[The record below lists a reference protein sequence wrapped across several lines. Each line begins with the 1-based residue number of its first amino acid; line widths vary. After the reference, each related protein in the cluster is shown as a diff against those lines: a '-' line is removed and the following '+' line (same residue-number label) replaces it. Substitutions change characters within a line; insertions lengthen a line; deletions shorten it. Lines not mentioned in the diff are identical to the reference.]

1 MRFLGYLIVA
11 AISAFLG
18 YKLGEAYT
26 LNKSMKSNVVP
37 IVDELRKEYQSVLTS
52 LQNGT
57 LSPADQAALAARK
70 DQILTLLGKF
80 YGKTKDEINKL
91 ING

>member
-18 YKLGEAYT
+18 YKLAEAYM
-26 LNKSMKSNVVP
+26 LNKQMKTNVVP

-57 LSPADQAALAARK
+57 LTDADKAALAQRK
-70 DQILTLLGKF
+70 DQIITLLGNF
-80 YGKTKDEINKL
+80 YGKTKDEMNKL